1 MPKKYFY
8 FLIIF
13 SFFLILGLIKP
24 NLIKAATLSL
34 SPSSGSY
41 TVGDTFEVQII
52 LDTQGAETDGVDIHY
67 LNYDPSL
74 LEVQDADTGQA
85 GIQISPG
92 TLYSNTPLN
101 SVDSV
106 NGLIDFSQTTAGGST
121 YNGSGV
127 LATIT
132 FKVLS
137 QGTANVTFDF
147 TSGETTDTNVASSG
161 QDVLTSVADG
171 NYTFNPTAQTCEQV
185 GGSCKSNPCNTYQD
199 CVSLE
204 ATCSS
209 GYCCSGNCTTVPP
222 DDGNDNN
229 GGDGGGGGGGN
240 PPADTTPPGK
250 IKNLSAIASS
260 TEIILSWTNP
270 SDSDFAGV
278 LIRRS
283 QESAPASISE
293 GIQVMKEKATTFTD
307 ANLTSGL
314 TYYYSLFT
322 YDHSGNYSTA
332 VSITIT
338 PREGGGDI
346 SYPDNTLL
354 KGSSDK
360 VYVILSGQRRWI
372 ASAEVFTASGYNWE
386 DVVIVSDEV
395 LSSIPEGDPITSTA
409 HQEGLTEGDIIRA
422 IGDYRV
428 YIINEHHYKRHIFNP
443 DIFNMYD
450 HLKWEN
456 IKDVTQATLDSFTTS
471 DLYRAIGDSRI
482 YSLEEVDEA
491 QGIAIKHHLN
501 MTAQQFIAKG
511 YKWEQVFVVNPEER
525 DYYQTGDDIT
535 ADDVTGGVSPCQVQ
549 AGSLVRATGGTKVYY
564 INDTPK
570 GLMKRWLINA
580 EVFLSYGNKWEDI
593 IEISSAQL
601 ETYPL
606 VNLVR
611 SATDDKIYYLD
622 LDSRTKHWIKTTEA
636 FNSRGYDWDRV
647 VIVNQVELEA
657 YQDGEEIE

>member
-8 FLIIF
+8 LLIIF
-13 SFFLILGLIKP
+13 SFCSILGLIKP

-41 TVGDTFEVQII
+41 TVGDTFEVQIV
-52 LDTQGAETDGVDIHY
+52 LDTQGTETDGVDIHY

-74 LEVQDADTGQA
+74 LEVQDANTEQT

-92 TLYSNTPLN
+92 TLYSNTPVN
-101 SVDSV
+101 SVDTV
-106 NGLIDFSQTTAGGST
+106 NGRIDFSQTTAGGST

-137 QGTANVTFDF
+137 GGTANVTFDF
-147 TSGETTDTNVASSG
+147 TLGETTDTNVASSG
-161 QDVLTSVADG
+161 EDVLTSVTNG
-171 NYTFNPTAQTCEQV
+171 SYTLNSVVQTCEEA
-185 GGSCKSNPCNTYQD
+185 GGSCKPNPCSEYQD
-199 CVSLE
+199 CLSLE
-204 ATCSS
+204 GTCES
-209 GYCCSGNCTTVPP
+209 GYCCSGSCTTPSSN
-222 DDGNDNN
+222 GN
-229 GGDGGGGGGGN
+229 GGNGGGGGGS
-240 PPADTTPPGK
+240 DTTSPGK
-250 IKNLSAIASS
+250 VKNLSAIASS

-283 QESAPASISE
+283 QESVPTTISE
-293 GIQVMKEKATTFTD
+293 GIQIMKEKTTTFTD
-307 ANLTSGL
+307 TGLTNGL

-322 YDHSGNYSTA
+322 YDYSGNYSSP
-332 VSITIT
+332 VSISVVPQATSTSTTTPTIT
-338 PREGGGDI
+338 FADGA
-346 SYPDNTLL
+346 LL
-354 KGSSDK
+354 KGSGPK
-360 VYVILSGQRRWI
+360 IYLIKSGKRCWI
-372 ASAEVFTASGYNWE
+372 TTAEIFTSLGYQWSS
-386 DVVIVSDEV
+386 IMTVSEEV
-395 LSSIPEGDPITSTA
+395 LNSIPEGEPITSLA
-409 HQEGLTEGDIIRA
+409 HQEDLTEGDIIRA

-471 DLYRAIGDSRI
+471 DLYRATEDFRI

-535 ADDVTGGVSPCQVQ
+535 ADDITGGVSPCQVQ

-601 ETYPL
+601 ETYPS
-606 VNLVR
+606 VNLVKLR
-611 SATDDKIYYLD
+611 NDPKIYYLEGT
-622 LDSRTKHWIKTTEA
+622 TKYWIPSSEV
-636 FNSRGYDWDRV
+636 FQSRGYDWDRV
-647 VIVNQVELEA
+647 VIVNQTELEA
-657 YQDGEEIE
+657 YQNGGEIR

>member
-1 MPKKYFY
+1 MTKKCFY
-8 FLIIF
+8 LLITL
-13 SFFLILGLIKP
+13 SFCSILGLIKP
-24 NLIKAATLSL
+24 NLTNAATLSL

-41 TVGDTFEVQII
+41 TVGDTFEAQII
-52 LDTQGAETDGVDIHY
+52 LDTEGAETDGVDIHY

-74 LEVQDADTGQA
+74 LEVQDANVEQT

-101 SVDSV
+101 SVDV
-106 NGLIDFSQTTAGGST
+106 TNGRIDFSQTTAGGNT
-121 YNGSGV
+121 YNGNGV

-137 QGTANVTFDF
+137 QGTANIIFDF
-147 TSGETTDTNVASSG
+147 TLEETTDTNVASSG
-161 QDVLTSVADG
+161 QDVLTSVANG
-171 NYTFNPTAQTCEQV
+171 SYTLNSIVQTCEQA
-185 GGSCKSNPCNTYQD
+185 GGSCKSNPCSSYQD

-204 ATCSS
+204 ATCDS
-209 GYCCSGNCTTVPP
+209 GYCCSGSCTATSSP
-222 DDGNDNN
+222 
-229 GGDGGGGGGGN
+229 GGGGGGGGV
-240 PPADTTPPGK
+240 PSTDTTPPGK
-250 IKNLSAIASS
+250 IKNLSAIAGS
-260 TEIILSWTNP
+260 TEIILSWDNP

-283 QESAPASISE
+283 QEGAPTTISE
-293 GIQVMKEKATTFTD
+293 GIQVMKEKSTTFTD
-307 ANLTSGL
+307 TGLTNGL

-322 YDHSGNYSTA
+322 YDHSDNYSTA
-332 VSITIT
+332 VSVTIT
-338 PREGGGDI
+338 PREGGGNI

-354 KGSSDK
+354 KGSSDSDK
-360 VYVILSGQRRWI
+360 VYVILSGQKRWI
-372 ASAEVFTASGYNWE
+372 VSAEVFTASGYNWE
-386 DVVIVSDEV
+386 DIIIVSDEI
-395 LSSIPEGDPITSTA
+395 LSSIPEGDPITSA
-409 HQEGLTEGDIIRA
+409 GYPEDLTEGDIIRA

-443 DIFNMYD
+443 YIFNMYD

-471 DLYRAIGDSRI
+471 DLYRAAGDPKI
-482 YSLEEVDEA
+482 YSLEEVNEA

-501 MTAQQFIAKG
+501 MTAQQFITKG

-525 DYYQTGDDIT
+525 DYYQTGDNIT
-535 ADDVTGGVSPCQVQ
+535 ADDIGGGGSSCQVQ
-549 AGSLVRATGGTKVYY
+549 AGSLVRSTEGTKVYY

-593 IEISSAQL
+593 IEISPAQL
-601 ETYPL
+601 EAYPL
-606 VNLVR
+606 VNLIR

-622 LDSRTKHWIKTTEA
+622 LDSKTKQWIKTVET

-647 VIVNQVELEA
+647 VIVNQTELEA
-657 YQDGEEIE
+657 YQDGGEIR